1 MAVSSELN
9 AQSSNKRIDNGH
21 RGMAFL
27 IEALVVLAFLMA
39 SLAVFVKLFTSAQLE
54 GLGANNLSQAVILAT
69 NTAEVFSA
77 DPTGMQETVTEGDLI
92 ATCKV
97 EEDKHNAGTLYNA
110 TITVTDG
117 TNELYTLRTARYVS
131 TQNGGA

>member
-9 AQSSNKRIDNGH
+9 AQSSSKRTGSGH

-54 GLGANNLSQAVILAT
+54 GLGANNLSQAVILAS
-69 NTAEVFSA
+69 NTAEEFSV
-77 DPTGMQETVTEGDLI
+77 DPTGVQETTTEGNFVV
-92 ATCKV
+92 TCEV
-97 EEDKHNAGTLYNA
+97 AEEEHDAGTLYNA

-131 TQNGGA
+131 TPNGGA